1 LLFRIVRFI
10 KGLFTTPLSDCD
22 KNEFAVSINRINI
35 ARAKITTLTFVIIE
49 AIMLL
54 IHCVINRENLFE
66 MPYICYGFM
75 YVLMLLVMIA
85 LFAAFTK
92 LGADVPKNISF
103 IRIAGIIF
111 IGFILIWCA
120 GISLLDQLMNG
131 QVIVYVVA
139 IISVAITPILEPVS
153 VLLVYLTVHILF
165 LMALPFL
172 QESRQ
177 LLFANTVNTSAF
189 VVMSWMISCMRYK
202 KQAEDFINK
211 KVILKKNEELNLIN
225 LELQKANQKL
235 EVMSRT
241 DSLTGTLNRLCFEKT
256 IKDEWDR
263 CKRDSIPLSLI
274 IVDIDSF
281 KRIND
286 KYGHQTGD
294 SCIKLIADVLTVCAG
309 QYAGKVARY
318 GGDEFIVLLPQ
329 TDKEGALRLAEL
341 MRAGVEERA
350 VSSMHSKAPDHVTI
364 SLGINTIIPS
374 DELSIDDFI
383 SDTDKAL
390 YMAKERRNCAVY
402 AMRQ

>member
-1 LLFRIVRFI
+1 
-10 KGLFTTPLSDCD
+10 
-22 KNEFAVSINRINI
+22 
-35 ARAKITTLTFVIIE
+35 
-49 AIMLL
+49 
-54 IHCVINRENLFE
+54 

-165 LMALPFL
+165 LIALPFL

-211 KVILKKNEELNLIN
+211 KVILKK
-225 LELQKANQKL
+225 K
-235 EVMSRT
+235 
-241 DSLTGTLNRLCFEKT
+241 
-256 IKDEWDR
+256 
-263 CKRDSIPLSLI
+263 
-274 IVDIDSF
+274 
-281 KRIND
+281 
-286 KYGHQTGD
+286 
-294 SCIKLIADVLTVCAG
+294 
-309 QYAGKVARY
+309 
-318 GGDEFIVLLPQ
+318 
-329 TDKEGALRLAEL
+329 
-341 MRAGVEERA
+341 
-350 VSSMHSKAPDHVTI
+350 
-364 SLGINTIIPS
+364 
-374 DELSIDDFI
+374 
-383 SDTDKAL
+383 
-390 YMAKERRNCAVY
+390 
-402 AMRQ
+402 